1 MAIENTLEA
10 IHVTSIPD
18 PMSGRVKRTALAVPS
33 LSLPVGIVAMAVE
46 PRFGLFAAALVLGWT
61 QLVGL

>member
-1 MAIENTLEA
+1 MALENAFEA
-10 IHVTSIPD
+10 THVTSVPD
-18 PMSGRVKRTALAVPS
+18 PTSGRVKRAALAVPS
-33 LSLPVGIVAMAVE
+33 LSLLVGIVAMAVE